1 MQIIGQKQNK
11 WSGKNN
17 AYDRKIFIMLK
28 RNVIRLL

>member
-17 AYDRKIFIMLK
+17 ALK
-28 RNVIRLL
+28 YCMIVKYLLC